1 MTFIYVTGDNDIKI
15 WGLTP
20 RERIIRQAKHLPNVR
35 LIDDLS
41 RLGQDA
47 SVLIVDCGYVVEPRA
62 LQALLTRPNVVL
74 RCPANGN
81 FAAAHV
87 SATNAALALSLLDG
101 RKTDAPAAL
110 DILTPSELDGFDKS
124 LRRSAAPLLEPVS
137 TDGHARL
144 EDTLYG
150 NAYKGITDLVTK
162 FVWPRP
168 AKRAVRW
175 CANAGVSPNAVTITG
190 FILMLLAGALFLQ
203 GHYVLGLVLGWI
215 MTFLDTVDG
224 KLARVTV
231 QSSRF
236 GHVLDHGMD
245 IVHPPFWYAL
255 WGMGLDGFWATSSL
269 DRAEYSW
276 IIFAGYIIGRL
287 CEAGF
292 HAYAKCSMFGW
303 RPFDAYFRLITARRN
318 PCLILLTAAILVG
331 RPDIGFVAVVTWTA
345 ATTAVLAAR
354 LAYAR
359 SVYVKHGPLQS
370 WLAEPAAAARDHP
383 RAYRVFA
390 VTRAAYP
397 SA

>member
-1 MTFIYVTGDNDIKI
+1 MTSIYVTGDNDIKI

-20 RERIIRQAKHLPNVR
+20 RQRLVRQARQLPNVQP
-35 LIDDLS
+35 IDDLS
-41 RLGQDA
+41 QIGPDA
-47 SVLIVDCGYVVEPRA
+47 SVLIVDSGYVVESRA
-62 LQALLTRPNVVL
+62 LQALLARTNVVL
-74 RCPANGN
+74 RCPANGS

-87 SATNAALALSLLDG
+87 SAANAVLALSLIDG
-101 RKTDAPAAL
+101 RKADAPAAL
-110 DILTPSELDGFDKS
+110 KILSPSELDGFDKS
-124 LRRSAAPLLEPVS
+124 LRRSAAPLLEPV
-137 TDGHARL
+137 TIEGRDRL

-190 FILMLLAGALFLQ
+190 FVLMLLAGALFLR

-245 IVHPPFWYAL
+245 ILHPPFWYAL
-255 WGMGLDGFWATSSL
+255 WGMGLEGFWETSSIGRT
-269 DRAEYSW
+269 DYNW
-276 IIFAGYIIGRL
+276 IIFSGYIIGRL

-292 HAYAKCSMFGW
+292 HAYAKCSIFGW

-331 RPDIGFVAVVTWTA
+331 RPDMGFVAVVAWTA
-345 ATTAVLAAR
+345 ATTAVLAVR

-359 SVYVKHGPLQS
+359 SVYLKSGPLQS

-383 RAYRVFA
+383 QAYQVFA
-390 VTRAAYP
+390 VTRSAYP
-397 SA
+397 SG